1 LKKITYIFSLLLA
14 IIGLVACHQQ
24 QEGTTNQQKSVSNMP
39 EKKVYHN
46 QVFKD
51 VVVAESEE
59 NFIISGKAQV
69 FEGVFHYTL
78 FDGEKVLLENNYQT
92 DGAPAWGVFE
102 ITFEKDM
109 VTTNDTELELFVF
122 SAKDGSK
129 VNTLKIP
136 IPKP

>member
-1 LKKITYIFSLLLA
+1 M
-14 IIGLVACHQQ
+14 IGLVSCHQQ
-24 QEGTTNQQKSVSNMP
+24 QEGTTNQQKPVPNIP

-59 NFIISGKAQV
+59 KIIISGKAQV

-78 FDGEKVLLENNYQT
+78 YDGEKVLLDNKYQT
-92 DGAPAWGVFE
+92 DGAPAWGEFE
-102 ITFEKDM
+102 ITFEKDR
-109 VTTNDTELELFVF
+109 VTTNDTKLELFVF

-129 VNTLKIP
+129 VNILKIP
-136 IPKP
+136 IPKH